1 MHELVQRLVR
11 KGTLVTPRIIRA
23 FEEVDR
29 RDFVGEWNLP
39 DAYEDSALPI
49 GLQQTISQ
57 PSTVAFMLELL
68 SPKEGERILDVGTGS
83 CWSTALLAHS
93 VGSRGHIYGVERI
106 EEILAFGANNIAK
119 YAFENVT
126 LRHASHHYGI
136 PEEAPF
142 DKILVSASARNLPEE
157 LVAQLRSGGVM
168 VIPIRDSIWRV
179 IKKSRGDTT
188 IEKFDGFIFVPLVR
202 D

>member
-1 MHELVQRLVR
+1 MHELVSRLIR
-11 KGTLVTPRIIRA
+11 QGTLSTPRIIRA
-23 FEEVDR
+23 FEDVDR

-39 DAYEDSALPI
+39 DAYEDAPLPI

-83 CWSTALLAHS
+83 CWSSALLAHC
-93 VGSRGHIYGVERI
+93 VGVRGRVFGVERI
-106 EEILAFGANNIAK
+106 EEILSFGARNVAK
-119 YAFENVT
+119 YPFTNIE
-126 LRHASHHYGI
+126 LRHASHHFGI

-142 DKILVSASARNLPEE
+142 DKILVSAAARNLPDE

-168 VIPIRDSIWRV
+168 VIPIRDAIWRV

-188 IEKFDGFIFVPLVR
+188 IEKFDGFVFVPLVR